1 MIRSVIIIEIF
12 ILLSIFLSNRRYFEE
27 EEEPESSSLEYI
39 PAPGSPT
46 AKPSSANQD
55 SDDEED
61 PLDAYMSG
69 IEKQVSFLSSVC
81 INITH
86 ETNSTNELK

>member
-1 MIRSVIIIEIF
+1 MF
-12 ILLSIFLSNRRYFEE
+12 ILSSFVLWIRRYFEE

-46 AKPSSANQD
+46 AKPSLASQD

-69 IEKQVSFLSSVC
+69 IEKQVSCLSNV
-81 INITH
+81 NTAH
-86 ETNSTNELK
+86 ETDRLI